1 MQQEDCHQSGYRPG
15 EEERLSIFANPVLTI
30 ADQRLHPRASPTVA
44 IGTSLDLSLQPVQLH
59 VTLYQLAVVK
69 YSKCSIYIIY
79 ISITLPLPRSKLAG
93 SATHSQVPVLCPC
106 LREFKRCGGSH
117 SLVRRTIVVPRLWT
131 PLLLARPGGK
141 KAFRILGCWDRSQR

>member
-59 VTLYQLAVVK
+59 VTLYQLAVAK
-69 YSKCSIYIIY
+69 YSRCSISESITFYNSIT
-79 ISITLPLPRSKLAG
+79 ITLPLPRSKLAVLRTHRFQC
-93 SATHSQVPVLCPC
+93 SAPAWGNLRGVEDHILLCDERSLSQGFE
-106 LREFKRCGGSH
+106 RRCCWLDQVG
-117 SLVRRTIVVPRLWT
+117 RRPWE
-131 PLLLARPGGK
+131 
-141 KAFRILGCWDRSQR
+141 S